1 MKLAQLEYS
10 PEELMSE
17 DSYESPLY
25 GGDVLCHG
33 GYIND
38 QYVSPRGKVRRPA
51 IEAWRTR
58 LTEEGQPLIQVPDA
72 YVPPHYPNYEQAK
85 YLMKEGLVQPVSRS
99 LTTISILEGFG
110 ARIRDV
116 ALPDF
121 DKEVVEDL
129 SGTALAHLEK
139 GLFEAH
145 ARDEAG
151 HRDQGGHKQM
161 WEAARDV
168 GLDKPD
174 IPGDVLMR
182 LMGGGTSNRK
192 AERIYPELS
201 AQMEQTIISMANIL
215 VVETFAEDV
224 FAWAMELLGDEEVS
238 ADPKLAAHLVDCV
251 RIDEKPH
258 VDYLTVALSELR
270 SRTLISQDG
279 KKTFEGSEV
288 VDHIFS
294 RLLRGSA
301 TNRPKE
307 ARERLQQEIHGQI
320 QDVRRA
326 EKVSKHFESLD
337 SGWTFPVA
345 KDEQLEILT
354 KAA

>member
-1 MKLAQLEYS
+1 
-10 PEELMSE
+10 
-17 DSYESPLY
+17 
-25 GGDVLCHG
+25 
-33 GYIND
+33 
-38 QYVSPRGKVRRPA
+38 
-51 IEAWRTR
+51 
-58 LTEEGQPLIQVPDA
+58 
-72 YVPPHYPNYEQAK
+72 
-85 YLMKEGLVQPVSRS
+85 
-99 LTTISILEGFG
+99 
-110 ARIRDV
+110 
-116 ALPDF
+116 
-121 DKEVVEDL
+121 
-129 SGTALAHLEK
+129 
-139 GLFEAH
+139 
-145 ARDEAG
+145 
-151 HRDQGGHKQM
+151 
-161 WEAARDV
+161 
-168 GLDKPD
+168 
-174 IPGDVLMR
+174 
-182 LMGGGTSNRK
+182 
-192 AERIYPELS
+192 
-201 AQMEQTIISMANIL
+201 
-215 VVETFAEDV
+215 
-224 FAWAMELLGDEEVS
+224 MELLGDEEVS

-279 KKTFEGSEV
+279 KKTVEGSEV

-301 TNRPKE
+301 SNRPKE

>member
-1 MKLAQLEYS
+1 MTLAQIEYS

-17 DSYESPLY
+17 DNYENPLY

-51 IEAWRTR
+51 IEAWRAR
-58 LTEEGQPLIQVPDA
+58 LADEGQPLIHVPDA

-85 YLMKEGLVQPVSRS
+85 FLMKEGLVQPVSRS

-121 DKEVVEDL
+121 SQEVVEDL
-129 SGTALAHLEK
+129 SGTALTHLDK

-168 GLDKPD
+168 GLNKPK

-182 LMGGGTSNRK
+182 LMGGGSGNRK
-192 AERIYPELS
+192 SERIYPELS
-201 AQMEQTIISMANIL
+201 ARMEQTIISMANIL

-224 FAWAMELLGDEEVS
+224 FDWAMELLGDEEVS
-238 ADPKLAAHLVDCV
+238 ADPKQAAHLVDCV

-270 SRTLISQDG
+270 SRTIVSEDG
-279 KKTFEGSEV
+279 KKTFQGNEV

-301 TNRPKE
+301 SNRPKE
-307 ARERLQQEIHGQI
+307 ARKQLQQEIHEQI
-320 QDVRRA
+320 QDVHRA
-326 EKVSKHFESLD
+326 EKISKHFESLD

-345 KDEQLEILT
+345 KDEQLNILT
-354 KAA
+354 EAA